1 MILSLRKRFL
11 ISEGIRIGFIA
22 GSCVAVADLL
32 IYGFSMYEA
41 YDLPLYFGLLL
52 IPYVLVGALLM
63 ALISP
68 LVRTRFL
75 RTFIISFSAYIV
87 AFFIIASNLLLLHH
101 VVDTDYKNRIA
112 AEIARQ
118 SVEKG
123 IKIRKNVVGEH
134 PPLHNEQSLQVLR
147 TEIVNR
153 YELVTLIGI
162 NVVNLIPMLFFSLVV
177 SLTIRLMT
185 RLSSQSKKYS

>member
-11 ISEGIRIGFIA
+11 ISEGIRIGFMA

-32 IYGFSMYEA
+32 IYGFSMYDA
-41 YDLPLYFGLLL
+41 YDLPLYFGLIL
-52 IPYVLVGALLM
+52 IPYVLVGVLLM

-75 RTFIISFSAYIV
+75 RTFVISFSAYIV

-101 VVDTDYKNRIA
+101 VIDTDYKNRIA

-134 PPLHNEQSLQVLR
+134 PPLHNEQSLQSLR

-162 NVVNLIPMLFFSLVV
+162 NVVNLIPMLFFSLAV

-185 RLSSQSKKYS
+185 RL